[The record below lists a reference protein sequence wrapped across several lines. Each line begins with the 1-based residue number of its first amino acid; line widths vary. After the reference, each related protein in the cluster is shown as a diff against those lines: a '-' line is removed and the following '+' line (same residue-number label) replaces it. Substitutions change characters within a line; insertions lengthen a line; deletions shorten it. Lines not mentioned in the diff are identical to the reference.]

1 MDPAVVRDDM
11 VDSLE
16 HEAKRCVRSEAVS
29 VAMRTVPREAFVDE
43 EYAYADRSSERHGTR
58 VLAPSTAA
66 RLVEALDLAP
76 GQNVLIVGA
85 GVGYTAAICAE
96 IVGAANVQA
105 VDISRRVT
113 YEARSN
119 LERAGYGGVLVDCRD
134 GAGGLP
140 EYAPYDRILL
150 EAAAIEPPRRLV
162 AQLGDDGR
170 LVLPLGGGEQTLAA
184 VEPEPDGGEGYVVDE
199 RHGTTAF
206 APMLLEGEQADTVDR
221 NRTRRED
228 RELARRAAERRRGW
242 EREWIDWE
250 SRL

>member
-1 MDPAVVRDDM
+1 MEPAVLRDDM

-16 HEAKRCVRSEAVS
+16 HEAKRCVRSEALS

-66 RLVEALDLAP
+66 RLLEALDLAP
-76 GQNVLIVGA
+76 GENVLVVGA
-85 GVGYTAAICAE
+85 GVGYTAAVCAE
-96 IVGAANVQA
+96 IVGAENVQA

-162 AQLGDDGR
+162 TQLADEGR
-170 LVLPLGGGEQTLAA
+170 LVLPLGGGEQTLTA
-184 VEPEPDGGEGYVVDE
+184 VRPAEGSGHVVAE
-199 RHGTTAF
+199 RYGTVAF
-206 APMLLEGEQADTVDR
+206 APMLLEGEQADTVER

-228 RELARRAAERRRGW
+228 REFARRAAERRRGW
-242 EREWIDWE
+242 EQEWIDWDA
-250 SRL
+250 RL